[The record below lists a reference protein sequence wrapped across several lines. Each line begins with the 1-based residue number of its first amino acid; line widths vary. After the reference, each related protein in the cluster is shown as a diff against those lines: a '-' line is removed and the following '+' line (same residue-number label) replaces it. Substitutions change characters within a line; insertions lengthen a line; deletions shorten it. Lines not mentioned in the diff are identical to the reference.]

1 MKPPYVFFSHAVSF
15 YNPSTT
21 PSTVYDENFLN
32 RSKMTSRKQLVA
44 YPEPYLA
51 AYHKAEEHFFE
62 NVDAVQTIITQENG
76 FLSQDQRNMLVL
88 SSAML
93 IGAPVDHGHQPI
105 LVSLSNLY
113 VDAKQIKNGMD
124 NNDKASTTEESQA
137 IDLRLDSNIAESCLS
152 EVYEGLQNTEMNK
165 GIQNMKQLKNKMNNN
180 NQASTTEESQATG
193 LRLDSKIAESSLS
206 EAYEGIQNTKQ
217 LKNGIDN
224 SNQAA
229 AIEESQATGLRLDSK
244 IAESCSLES
253 EGSQKAA
260 AHPAFSPVIPV
271 VSK

>member
-1 MKPPYVFFSHAVSF
+1 
-15 YNPSTT
+15 
-21 PSTVYDENFLN
+21 
-32 RSKMTSRKQLVA
+32 MTSRKQLVA
-44 YPEPYLA
+44 CPKNYLA
-51 AYHKAEEHFFE
+51 ANNEAEEDFNK
-62 NVDAVQTIITQENG
+62 NVACAVQTIATQEDG
-76 FLSQDQRNMLVL
+76 FLSQDQCYMLVL
-88 SSAML
+88 RRPSNAML

-105 LVSLSNLY
+105 LVSLSTLY

-193 LRLDSKIAESSLS
+193 LRLDLKIAESSLS

-224 SNQAA
+224 NNQAA

-244 IAESCSLES
+244 IAESCFS
-253 EGSQKAA
+253 EVNKGIQNAA
-260 AHPAFSPVIPV
+260 AQQAFSPVVPV
-271 VSK
+271 VSRSVYLRCVRKGFFKYIKTIHLLMLAVIF

>member
-1 MKPPYVFFSHAVSF
+1 
-15 YNPSTT
+15 
-21 PSTVYDENFLN
+21 
-32 RSKMTSRKQLVA
+32 MTSRKQLVA
-44 YPEPYLA
+44 CPKHYLA
-51 AYHKAEEHFFE
+51 ANNEAEENFNK
-62 NVDAVQTIITQENG
+62 NVACAVQTIATQEDG
-76 FLSQDQRNMLVL
+76 FLSQDQRNMLL
-88 SSAML
+88 LNAML

-152 EVYEGLQNTEMNK
+152 EVYEGLQNTEINK

-193 LRLDSKIAESSLS
+193 LRLDLKIAESSLS

-224 SNQAA
+224 NNQAA

-244 IAESCSLES
+244 IAESCFS
-253 EGSQKAA
+253 EVNKGIQNAA
-260 AHPAFSPVIPV
+260 AQQAFSPVVPV
-271 VSK
+271 VSRSVYLRCVRKGFFKYIKTIHLLMLAVIF

>member
-1 MKPPYVFFSHAVSF
+1 
-15 YNPSTT
+15 
-21 PSTVYDENFLN
+21 
-32 RSKMTSRKQLVA
+32 MTSRKQLVA
-44 YPEPYLA
+44 CPKNYLA
-51 AYHKAEEHFFE
+51 ANNEAEEDFNK
-62 NVDAVQTIITQENG
+62 NVACAVQTITTQEDG
-76 FLSQDQRNMLVL
+76 FLSQDQCYMLVL
-88 SSAML
+88 RRPSNAML

-105 LVSLSNLY
+105 LVSLSTLY

-193 LRLDSKIAESSLS
+193 LRLDLKIAESSLS
-206 EAYEGIQNTKQ
+206 EAYEGIQNTKK
-217 LKNGIDN
+217 LKNGMDN
-224 SNQAA
+224 NNQAT
-229 AIEESQATGLRLDSK
+229 EESQASDLRLDSNL
-244 IAESCSLES
+244 AESCSFES

-260 AHPAFSPVIPV
+260 AHPAFSPFVPV
-271 VSK
+271 VS